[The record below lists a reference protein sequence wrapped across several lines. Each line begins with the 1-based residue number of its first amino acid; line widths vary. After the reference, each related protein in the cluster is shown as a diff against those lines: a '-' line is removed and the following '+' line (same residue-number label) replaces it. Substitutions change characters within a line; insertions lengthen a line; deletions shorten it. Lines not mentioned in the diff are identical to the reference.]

1 MIIAGVIT
9 IGTAFADT
17 FTSVIVNGSLEVN
30 NGEFKFERT
39 DNIQTA
45 MQLINSD
52 KQTTF
57 TFKDPDDNQRYLLK
71 NTPGPN
77 GRFNFVD
84 FSGVSPT
91 NRVDLSIQRA
101 TGNIGIGTI
110 DPTELLDVNGN
121 LRVRGNIVSTGDICI
136 GNCP

>member
-1 MIIAGVIT
+1 
-9 IGTAFADT
+9 
-17 FTSVIVNGSLEVN
+17 
-30 NGEFKFERT
+30 
-39 DNIQTA
+39 
-45 MQLINSD
+45 MQLVNSD

-57 TFKDPDDNQRYLLK
+57 TFKDPDDNQIYLLK

-77 GRFNFVD
+77 GRFNFAD

-91 NRVDLSIQRA
+91 TRVDLSIQRA

-110 DPTELLDVNGN
+110 NPTELLDVNGN